1 MEWNN
6 GSLTPK
12 LLSPPLLHHRSSY
25 TPCYNYNYIYNL
37 DHFPVL
43 ERKNPAEESVVGG
56 VDQKKKKKTK
66 TKLSPD
72 QLESLERRFQEEVKL
87 DPDRKMKLSKEL
99 GLQPRQIAIWF
110 QNRRARWKTKQLQHL
125 YDTLKQEFDTISN
138 QKHTLQQQVM
148 KLKTMLLLREEATR
162 NPQGSMAYTDEETA
176 ESTSVGVRSSTNNY
190 TYNNKVEDLVEISG
204 SGPPPPP
211 PFWWGAEEDAHRPSY
226 P

>member
-1 MEWNN
+1 MHNN
-6 GSLTPK
+6 
-12 LLSPPLLHHRSSY
+12 
-25 TPCYNYNYIYNL
+25 I
-37 DHFPVL
+37 
-43 ERKNPAEESVVGG
+43 VG
-56 VDQKKKKKTK
+56 
-66 TKLSPD
+66 
-72 QLESLERRFQEEVKL
+72 
-87 DPDRKMKLSKEL
+87 
-99 GLQPRQIAIWF
+99 
-110 QNRRARWKTKQLQHL
+110 WK
-125 YDTLKQEFDTISN
+125 
-138 QKHTLQQQVM
+138 QQVM